1 MSAGPARWLL
11 AMWLAMNPPARA
23 EPDLPPAGHSRFDEL
38 VGDRPVP
45 YPLPR
50 LLAAIDRQMQADPG
64 GLPALKVTLIPLGR
78 SLQRNAGAPDFFRL
92 PRVVAAADGAN
103 RPGFAP
109 LRDRLFLGFQETGE
123 VVEVISYNDAAGRF
137 EFQVVR
143 DYAPGKTPQVFY
155 ARRSLCLACHQ
166 NAAPLFARPLWD
178 ETPANPAIAARLRAT
193 GRDFYG
199 VKIAGTDIAYL
210 IDAATDRANLF
221 AVWQTLW
228 RAGCGADAAGAE
240 GDQCRR
246 DAFAAALDYAT
257 TRTLPPPDALP
268 ALKRAWPARWPQGL
282 TIPNADLPNRDPFFP
297 LPDPEQDP
305 LRVRPPLAVWHAPDV
320 TAFVVGLA
328 GLLDSALVERLR
340 AIAPAQ
346 RSAALD
352 RLHAHGAFASGTFSS
367 ALGDA
372 LARELGIPLPTPDRA
387 LPAPRTEPASAPAQ
401 HAARGVYARRCAM
414 CHDTTLA
421 HPPNF
426 LHGDPAHVEAQI
438 DQCAERMYVR
448 LNQTALADAERQVA
462 PMPPPATLGTDAP
475 GWLASADFSTL
486 RDDLAARIIRQGRDP
501 QALLRQ
507 PYAELSRCRP
517 APTTPAPEHAHAPA
531 L

>member
-1 MSAGPARWLL
+1 MKRAWAALAASVLISAAL
-11 AMWLAMNPPARA
+11 AT

-38 VGDRPVP
+38 IGDRPVP
-45 YPLPR
+45 WPLPR
-50 LLAAIDRQMQADPG
+50 LLATVNRQMLADPG
-64 GLPALKVTLIPLGR
+64 GLPPLKVTLIPLGR

-103 RPGFAP
+103 RPGFSP
-109 LRDRLFLGFQETGE
+109 IKDRLFLGFHEKGE
-123 VVEVISYNDAAGRF
+123 VIEAISYNDAAGRF

-143 DYAPGKTPQVFY
+143 DYAAGKAPRVFY

-166 NAAPLFARPLWD
+166 NAAPIFARPLWD
-178 ETPANPAIAARLRAT
+178 ETPANPAIAAGLKET

-199 VKIAGTDIAYL
+199 VKITGTDIAYL

-228 RAGCGADAAGAE
+228 RDGCGADAG
-240 GDQCRR
+240 GDRCRR

-257 TRTLPPPDALP
+257 ARTLPADDTLP
-268 ALKRAWPARWPQGL
+268 ALARAWPAHWPQGL
-282 TIPNADLPNRDPFFP
+282 PIPNADLPNRDPFFP
-297 LPDPEQDP
+297 LPDPAQDP

-328 GLLDSALVERLR
+328 GLLDSALVERLG
-340 AIAPAQ
+340 AVTPAQ

-352 RLHAHGAFASGTFSS
+352 RLLADGAFTASPFSA
-367 ALGDA
+367 ALGHA
-372 LARELGIPLPTPDRA
+372 LAGKLGIRLPTPDRA
-387 LPAPRTEPASAPAQ
+387 LPAPRTEPVSAPAPD
-401 HAARGVYARRCAM
+401 AARGVYARRCAM

-426 LHGDPAHVEAQI
+426 LHGDPAQVESRL
-438 DQCAERMYVR
+438 DQCAERMYFR
-448 LNQTALADAERQVA
+448 LSQASRPEAAQPVA
-462 PMPPPATLGTDAP
+462 PMPPPATLDMDTPA
-475 GWLASADFSTL
+475 WLRSADFSTL
-486 RDDLAARIIRQGRDP
+486 RNDLAARIARQGREP
-501 QALLRQ
+501 QALLRL
-507 PYAELSRCRP
+507 PYAELRGCTP
-517 APTTPAPEHAHAPA
+517 YAGPPPTPEHAHAPA

>member
-1 MSAGPARWLL
+1 
-11 AMWLAMNPPARA
+11 MWLAMNPPARA

-38 VGDRPVP
+38 IGDRPVP

-50 LLAAIDRQMQADPG
+50 LLAAINEQMQPEPG

-103 RPGFAP
+103 RAGFAP
-109 LRDRLFLGFQETGE
+109 IRDRLFLGFHETGE
-123 VVEVISYNDAAGRF
+123 VVEVISYNAAAGRF

-143 DYAPGKTPQVFY
+143 DYAAGKTPRVFY

-166 NAAPLFARPLWD
+166 NAAPIFARPLWD
-178 ETPANPAIAARLRAT
+178 ETPANPAIAAGLKET

-199 VKIAGTDIAYL
+199 VKITGTDIAYL

-221 AVWQTLW
+221 AVWQMLW
-228 RAGCGADAAGAE
+228 RDGCGADAAG
-240 GDQCRR
+240 DRCRR
-246 DAFAAALDYAT
+246 EAFAAALDYAT
-257 TRTLPPPDALP
+257 NRALPAGDALP
-268 ALKRAWPARWPQGL
+268 ALTRAWAARWPQGL
-282 TIPNADLPNRDPFFP
+282 PIPNADLPNRDPFFP
-297 LPDPEQDP
+297 LPDPAQDP
-305 LRVRPPLAVWHAPDV
+305 LRLRPPLATWQAPDV

-340 AIAPAQ
+340 AIAPA
-346 RSAALD
+346 RRTAALD
-352 RLHAHGAFASGTFSS
+352 RLLAQGAFAAGTFSA

-372 LARELGIPLPTPDRA
+372 LAGELGIRLPTPDRA
-387 LPAPRTEPASAPAQ
+387 LPAPRTEPTSAPPPD
-401 HAARGVYARRCAM
+401 AARGVYTRRCAM

-426 LHGDPAHVEAQI
+426 LHGDPARVESQL
-438 DQCAERMYVR
+438 DQCAERMYFR
-448 LNQTALADAERQVA
+448 LNQAGRPEAAQPVA
-462 PMPPPATLGTDAP
+462 PMPPPSMVGTAP
-475 GWLASADFSTL
+475 AMWLASTDFAVL
-486 RDDLAARIIRQGRDP
+486 NGDLAARISRQGREP

-507 PYAELSRCRP
+507 PYAELRGCTP
-517 APTTPAPEHAHAPA
+517 YAGPPPTPEHAHAPA